1 VSFLLLL
8 FLPKPPMAVAI
19 SFVFLLLF
27 PLLAQS
33 QEFDLFFYNGFNG
46 SEETITTEGASFF
59 KPSGALRLTNTS
71 QNVAGHAFYSKE
83 IQIIDTK
90 SPSYPNVSSFS
101 TSFVFAIVPR
111 GSGKG
116 GYGLAFIL
124 SPSMKFPGA
133 KPGHYLGIF
142 NKSND
147 GNDSNHIFAV
157 EFDTVQGHKDVSD
170 TAGNHVGVN
179 INGMSSVTTKP
190 AGYSVNGS
198 ELHEE
203 EIDLESGDPIQAWIE
218 YDGIEKVVNVT
229 ISPASKTK
237 PAIPLISYPRDLT
250 PYLEE
255 SMYVGFSAATGE
267 KSSSHYILGWSF
279 AVNGAAPPLN
289 ISQLPLPL
297 PREKSSARF
306 KPLVTAVI
314 ASLSALTLIL
324 LGALFSL
331 TLYRKLMHHES
342 LEEWELDCPHR
353 FRYRDLYAATK
364 GFKESEVI
372 GVGGFG
378 AVFKGILLA
387 TGSEVAVK
395 KIMRSSTRGTREF
408 AAEIESLGRLRHKNL
423 VNLQGWCKHKNDL
436 LIVYDYIPNGS
447 LDSLVF
453 KPKNNRVL
461 PWDKRFNILK
471 GVAWGLLYLHEEW
484 EQVVIHRDVKAS
496 NVLIDAEMNARLGDF
511 GLARLYDHEKVS
523 HTTNVVGTIGYIAP
537 ELARTGKVSTSS
549 DVFAYGML
557 LLEVAAGRRPIDS
570 TSFILLDWV
579 MECHQKGLIGE
590 AVDPKLNSIYVIEEA
605 ELVLELGLLCSHHRP
620 EARPSMRQ
628 VTRYL
633 CRDDP
638 LPAIDDWG
646 SVDSRNFSEM
656 NSRMLLAAI
665 SSDTITGSHIS
676 SASGGI
682 STTSIDTGR

>member
-1 VSFLLLL
+1 
-8 FLPKPPMAVAI
+8 MAVAI

-33 QEFDLFFYNGFNG
+33 QDFAFIYNGFNG
-46 SEETITTEGASFF
+46 SEQNITKEGASIV
-59 KPSGALRLTNTS
+59 KPSGALRLTDTT
-71 QNVAGHAFYSKE
+71 QNVAGHAFYTKK

-90 SPSYPNVSSFS
+90 SPSYPKNVSSFN

-124 SPSMKFPGA
+124 SPSTKFPGA
-133 KPGHYLGIF
+133 QPGHYLGIF
-142 NKSND
+142 NKPND

-170 TAGNHVGVN
+170 TDGNHVGVN
-179 INGMSSVTTKP
+179 INGMSSNYTRP
-190 AGYSVNGS
+190 AFYYVGS
-198 ELHEE
+198 GEE
-203 EIDLESGDPIQAWIE
+203 NTNEIDLESGDPIHAWIE
-218 YDGIEKVVNVT
+218 YDGIENVVNVT
-229 ISPASKTK
+229 ISPASKPK
-237 PAIPLISYPRDLT
+237 PAIPLISCPKVDLT
-250 PYLEE
+250 LYLEE
-255 SMYVGFSAATGE
+255 SMYVGFSAATGG

-279 AVNGAAPPLN
+279 AVNGAALPLN
-289 ISQLPLPL
+289 ISKLPRPP

-331 TLYRKLMHHES
+331 TLYRKLMHHEI

-378 AVFKGILLA
+378 AVFKGILPA

-395 KIMRSSTRGTREF
+395 KIVRSSTRGTREF

-436 LIVYDYIPNGS
+436 LIVYDYVPNGS